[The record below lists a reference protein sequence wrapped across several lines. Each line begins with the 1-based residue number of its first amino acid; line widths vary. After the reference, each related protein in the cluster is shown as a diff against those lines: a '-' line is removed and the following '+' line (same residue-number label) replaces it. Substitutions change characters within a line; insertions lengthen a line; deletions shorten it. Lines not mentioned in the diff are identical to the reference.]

1 MGGVLHKVE
10 QALRFTIWC
19 QVLSHRALA
28 LFRLLFS
35 VQASEMPKSLLNS
48 CFLEDTGLG
57 VE

>member
-1 MGGVLHKVE
+1 ME

-19 QVLSHRALA
+19 QLSHRALA
-28 LFRLLFS
+28 LFS

-48 CFLEDTGLG
+48 SDSFYLEDTGLG